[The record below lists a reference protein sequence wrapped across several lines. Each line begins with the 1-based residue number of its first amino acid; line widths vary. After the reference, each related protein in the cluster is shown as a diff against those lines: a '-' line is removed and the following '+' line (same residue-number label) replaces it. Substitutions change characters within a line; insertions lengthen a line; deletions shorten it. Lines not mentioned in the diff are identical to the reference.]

1 MHLDIPSAYER
12 VRKYVRKTPVISTS
26 IGTARVLL
34 KLENLQYTGSF
45 KVRGAFNK
53 IIRHKSR
60 VKGVVAASAGNHA
73 QAVARAAR
81 TLGIEKVKIVVPRN
95 APEIKKRNIKLLG
108 AELIV
113 EGSHLN
119 ESLKV
124 ANEIALSGRMTFIHP
139 YDDLEIIEGQGTLGI
154 ELMDYDFDYLLIPVG
169 GGGLASGV
177 CTALRQSSSHSSVK
191 VIGVVARNAPS
202 FFYSFK
208 QGRMVAVEP
217 KDTIAD
223 GIRLKSP
230 SDMTFSIL
238 SRCMDDVVMV
248 DEAVIRSAISWAYY
262 HLGQVV
268 EGAGAV
274 GIAALMQGKV
284 TTNGKVMV
292 MVTGGNIDERTLDA
306 ILDGSPI

>member
-12 VRKYVRKTPVISTS
+12 VRKYVRKTPVISAE
-26 IGTARVLL
+26 IGTARVFF

-53 IIRHKSR
+53 IIKHKSR
-60 VKGVVAASAGNHA
+60 VKGVIAASAGNHA

-81 TLGIEKVKIVVPRN
+81 ILGIDKVKIVVPRS

-108 AELIV
+108 AQLIV

-124 ANEIALSGRMTFIHP
+124 ANEIALSERMTFVHP

-154 ELMDYDFDYLLIPVG
+154 ELMNYDFDYLLIPVG

-177 CTALRQSSSHSSVK
+177 CTALRQFSTHSSVRI
-191 VIGVVARNAPS
+191 IGVVARSAPS

-208 QGRMVAVEP
+208 QGKMVAVEP

-230 SDMTFSIL
+230 SELTFSIL

-248 DEAVIRSAISWAYY
+248 DESAIRSAISWAYY

-274 GIAALMQGKV
+274 GIGALLQGKV
-284 TTNGKVMV
+284 TTNGRVMV
-292 MVTGGNIDERTLDA
+292 VVTGGNIDERTLDA

>member
-12 VRKYVRKTPVISTS
+12 VRKYVRKTPVISTK
-26 IGTARVLL
+26 IGTADVLL

-53 IIRHKSR
+53 IIKHKSR
-60 VKGVVAASAGNHA
+60 VKGVIAASAGNHA

-81 TLGIEKVKIVVPRN
+81 ALGIDRVKIVVPKS
-95 APEIKKRNIKLLG
+95 APEIKKRNIRLLG

-124 ANEIALSGRMTFIHP
+124 ANEIALSERMTFVHP
-139 YDDLEIIEGQGTLGI
+139 YDDLEIIEGQGTLGM
-154 ELMDYDFDYLLIPVG
+154 ELTDYQFDYLLIPVG

-177 CTALRQSSSHSSVK
+177 CTALRQSSSHSSVR
-191 VIGVVARNAPS
+191 VIGVVARSAPS

-208 QGRMVAVEP
+208 QGKMVAVEP
-217 KDTIAD
+217 KETIAD

-230 SDMTFSIL
+230 SELTFSIL

-248 DEAVIRSAISWAYY
+248 DEATIRTAISWSYY

-274 GIAALMQGKV
+274 GIAALLQGKV
-284 TTNGKVMV
+284 TTNGRVMV
-292 MVTGGNIDERTLDA
+292 VVTGGNIDEKTLDA